1 MMEIMAYWN
10 VTCIFKFVYWSWEKC
25 VCVCVFWGGCCSV
38 QERFINVV
46 FEPQGE
52 KSSFIQ
58 VELSKLR
65 KYKVLVQESISSKN

>member
-1 MMEIMAYWN
+1 M
-10 VTCIFKFVYWSWEKC
+10 
-25 VCVCVFWGGCCSV
+25 CVFWGGCCLV

-46 FEPQGE
+46 FETQGE

-58 VELSKLR
+58 VELLKLR